1 MEALA
6 LGLPLM
12 QSTREREE
20 NRQRY
25 ARLSLLAAVT
35 FFSRRA
41 SSRVRLFAQC
51 VPRYPFPA
59 AASAATAH
67 LLAPAYAMP
76 SPNLRGV
83 KRLRL
88 AEQQ

>member
-51 VPRYPFPA
+51 ASLPFSRSGFGSNRPF
-59 AASAATAH
+59 TG
-67 LLAPAYAMP
+67 P
-76 SPNLRGV
+76 SVRHALP
-83 KRLRL
+83 
-88 AEQQ
+88 